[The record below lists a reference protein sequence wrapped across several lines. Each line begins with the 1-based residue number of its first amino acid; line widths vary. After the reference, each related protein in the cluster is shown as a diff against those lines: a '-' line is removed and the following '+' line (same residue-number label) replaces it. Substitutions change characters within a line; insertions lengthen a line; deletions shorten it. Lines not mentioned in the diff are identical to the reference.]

1 MAPKM
6 KVVCPKCKAKLKFD
20 PDKIPYAVA
29 RVECPGC
36 KTVLRINKPSSPNEI
51 CSVKEVLP
59 SQSANKPEQKTV
71 INVEDPGAELLDL
84 ARKFEI
90 EMGFA
95 DDDQDEHSEE
105 VGNETGPV
113 AENKKKEESAEG
125 RKKIAEI
132 NGEAMTEISVKS
144 GAAAEGSDCRDFKR
158 VKFKKRVMVNNQ
170 IMVEALD
177 ISEDGL
183 FLHTGRSFD
192 DGVIV
197 EVGIPTFGGS
207 YDLVV
212 QAKVMHNHRGI
223 GMGLQFVDLDDKQK
237 AGINKLINEL
247 EGAADQELAGR
258 KKILLVG
265 GTDTARNIN
274 KSKLVLDGFYVLQ
287 ATSADEVF
295 KMLAEEHPDAMVL
308 EWQETTFNCK
318 GLLAKIKENPDYDV
332 IIRVVLSA
340 LTDSYVQREIL
351 DAGAHRCMAKMDTNP
366 AKLSLI
372 LRQLI
377 AERDS

>member
-6 KVVCPKCKAKLKFD
+6 KVVCPKCRAKLKFD
-20 PDKIPYAVA
+20 PDKIPSAVA
-29 RVECPGC
+29 KFKCPGC
-36 KTVLRINKPSSPNEI
+36 KSVLRINKPSSPHEI
-51 CSVKEVLP
+51 YSVKEVSP
-59 SQSANKPEQKTV
+59 SQPANKPEQKTV

-84 ARKFEI
+84 ARKFEL

-105 VGNETGPV
+105 VGKKTEPV
-113 AENKKKEESAEG
+113 AENRKKEEP
-125 RKKIAEI
+125 
-132 NGEAMTEISVKS
+132 
-144 GAAAEGSDCRDFKR
+144 AAEGSDSRDFKR
-158 VKFKKRVMVNNQ
+158 VKFKQRVMVNNQ

-183 FLHTGRSFD
+183 FLHTGRSFE

-197 EVGIPTFGGS
+197 EVGIPTFEGS

-212 QAKVMHNHRGI
+212 QAKVKHNHRGI

-237 AGINKLINEL
+237 TGINKLINEL
-247 EGAADQELAGR
+247 DGAADQELEGR

-295 KMLAEEHPDAMVL
+295 RILEEEHPDAMVL
-308 EWQETTFNCK
+308 EWQETIFNCK
-318 GLLAKIKENPDYDV
+318 ELLAKIKENPDYDV
-332 IIRVVLSA
+332 IIRVVLSV
-340 LTDSYVQREIL
+340 LTDSSVQREIL

-372 LRQLI
+372 LKQLLD
-377 AERDS
+377 ERDS